1 MSQTIFADAIQHVS
15 YANGVLRVTLSRQ
28 DGQNGQETAGTLL
41 LPIGQAGQF
50 ANSLTTALRQ
60 LDEKMRAQQQ
70 ARSEETQAPAQDAPA
85 PAEGDAGDALTFDR

>member
-28 DGQNGQETAGTLL
+28 DGQSGQEAAGTLL
-41 LPIGQAGQF
+41 LPIAQAGQF

-70 ARSEETQAPAQDAPA
+70 TRAESAPADQDEPGA
-85 PAEGDAGDALTFDR
+85 AEGGGAGDELTFDR